1 MTARAALFDM
11 DGLIIDSEPLWRAAE
26 IACFARVGIELTE
39 DDCRQTMGFRL
50 DEVIDYWYN
59 RQPWESMSKEA
70 LNELIID
77 HMVQE
82 VKAQGKMLPG
92 VMEAVRLFTEM
103 GFKLAV
109 VSSSP
114 ERLIHAV
121 LETLDLQSSFHGVFS
136 AEHEA
141 FGKPHPQVYL
151 SAAAALQVRPD
162 QCIVLEDAFHGVI
175 AGKAAKMKVIAV
187 PDGEE
192 IHQPRFQA
200 ADKVLTSLLELKA
213 DDILCLLN

>member
-26 IACFARVGIELTE
+26 IACFAQVGLELAE

-59 RQPWESMSKEA
+59 RHPWESMSKGA

-77 HMVQE
+77 RMVQE
-82 VKAQGKMLPG
+82 VRLQGRMLPG
-92 VMEAVRLFTEM
+92 VAQAVQLFGEM

-114 ERLIHAV
+114 QRLIQAV

-136 AEHEA
+136 AEYEA
-141 FGKPHPQVYL
+141 YGKPHPQVYL
-151 SAAAALQVRPD
+151 SAATALQVRPD

-187 PDGEE
+187 PDAEE
-192 IHQPRFQA
+192 VNQPRFQA
-200 ADKVLTSLLELKA
+200 ADCVLTSLTELKA
-213 DDILCLLN
+213 ENIYSLLR